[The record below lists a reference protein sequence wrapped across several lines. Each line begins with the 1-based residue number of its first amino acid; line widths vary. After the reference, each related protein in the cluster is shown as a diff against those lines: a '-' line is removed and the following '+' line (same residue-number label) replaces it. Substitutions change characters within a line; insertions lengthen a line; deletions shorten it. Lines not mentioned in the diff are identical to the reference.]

1 MVGKDIE
8 EEINPHE
15 LWKKFGK
22 DRREEE
28 FGRRRIIRLLP
39 LVVATIISLCVPAI
53 SGYELLENESLIAK
67 PIKVNLFVEK

>member
-1 MVGKDIE
+1 ME
-8 EEINPHE
+8 EVWERSE
-15 LWKKFGK
+15 
-22 DRREEE
+22 
-28 FGRRRIIRLLP
+28 GRRIWKEKDYPILLP